1 MSGEHGVNSLLRTT
15 EWLQAPEI
23 SEKRGTLVDG
33 VPNSNWEDRKLDAG
47 TETIETQPQV
57 INLTETAAKKVRQL
71 LDQEGNPE
79 FFLRVAVQPG
89 GCSGLRYSL
98 YFDDRAMDGDIETLT
113 DGVPV
118 RVDRMSAPYLR
129 GCRVDWLETLQQ
141 SGFTIDNPN
150 VHGTCACGDSFH

>member
-1 MSGEHGVNSLLRTT
+1 M
-15 EWLQAPEI
+15 
-23 SEKRGTLVDG
+23 
-33 VPNSNWEDRKLDAG
+33 DAG
-47 TETIETQPQV
+47 TVETVETQPQV
-57 INLTETAAKKVRQL
+57 INLTETAARKVRQL
-71 LDQEGNPE
+71 LEQEGNPE

-98 YFDDRAMDGDIETLT
+98 YFDDRPMAGDLESGT
-113 DGVPV
+113 GEVPV

-129 GCRVDWLETLQQ
+129 GARIDWLETLQQ

>member
-1 MSGEHGVNSLLRTT
+1 M
-15 EWLQAPEI
+15 I
-23 SEKRGTLVDG
+23 TL
-33 VPNSNWEDRKLDAG
+33 S
-47 TETIETQPQV
+47 Q
-57 INLTETAAKKVRQL
+57 TAADKVKEL
-71 LDQEGNPE
+71 LDQKSRQDIA
-79 FFLRVAVQPG
+79 LRVAIQPG

-98 YFDDRAMDGDIETLT
+98 YFDDRAMDGDIETVT